1 MGYRIRGFAGM
12 ALNIRGRICPGPT
25 SDVEERDPVSDP
37 ESGRITDP
45 GSSIVVSV
53 YLIAPNGT
61 QVLLEESE
69 VEDGSFLCSYGA
81 SAGFFPDAA
90 GNFTF
95 YGVAKWS
102 QNDSINKVRSN
113 NVSILVKPAIYQT
126 SGSEVLAENVQIDR
140 LMDLSPDGE
149 SILALDIVVDSPDVS
164 FSMDLLLFRLID
176 PDSFETIV
184 LPFDTKTL
192 QFARFSPSGDKIL
205 IVGEPYG
212 QDRNQVIS
220 YNLADG
226 NVTVVAAS
234 MQDSDINS
242 AVWVKGQK
250 GDEIA
255 YGEKILDADGSAVG
269 YRIWLLQG
277 TEAKVLYETE
287 FEGDDNIVINDSD
300 QDGKRLLVVKTRAYG
315 FPHLDRNLTTF
326 DIETGEF
333 TTISQYIEDY
343 PRFSPAGDLVIFDD
357 GPEYRAPGGPIRIV
371 SVDGA
376 FMENINTG
384 EPELGYDPYS
394 FVVSPDGRYIVTLM
408 NAKLIRTEL
417 IHAVPEFGNISLMI
431 AAVGAVSVLV
441 VLSRIGK
448 KAVDE
453 MGY

>member
-1 MGYRIRGFAGM
+1 MLSNKVAGGNGLAKPIALMSAFVVVLTLFVGVSSFAS
-12 ALNIRGRICPGPT
+12 AQEARPDIENTFEIWATESEVSQAWHSTIRGRICPGPT

-69 VEDGSFLCSYGA
+69 VEDGSFLCSQGA

-212 QDRNQVIS
+212 QDRNQAIS

-242 AVWVKGQK
+242 AVWVKGQN

-255 YGEKILDADGSAVG
+255 YGE
-269 YRIWLLQG
+269 
-277 TEAKVLYETE
+277 
-287 FEGDDNIVINDSD
+287 
-300 QDGKRLLVVKTRAYG
+300 
-315 FPHLDRNLTTF
+315 
-326 DIETGEF
+326 
-333 TTISQYIEDY
+333 
-343 PRFSPAGDLVIFDD
+343 
-357 GPEYRAPGGPIRIV
+357 
-371 SVDGA
+371 
-376 FMENINTG
+376 
-384 EPELGYDPYS
+384 
-394 FVVSPDGRYIVTLM
+394 
-408 NAKLIRTEL
+408 
-417 IHAVPEFGNISLMI
+417 
-431 AAVGAVSVLV
+431 
-441 VLSRIGK
+441 
-448 KAVDE
+448 
-453 MGY
+453 

>member
-1 MGYRIRGFAGM
+1 
-12 ALNIRGRICPGPT
+12 
-25 SDVEERDPVSDP
+25 
-37 ESGRITDP
+37 
-45 GSSIVVSV
+45 
-53 YLIAPNGT
+53 
-61 QVLLEESE
+61 
-69 VEDGSFLCSYGA
+69 
-81 SAGFFPDAA
+81 
-90 GNFTF
+90 
-95 YGVAKWS
+95 
-102 QNDSINKVRSN
+102 
-113 NVSILVKPAIYQT
+113 
-126 SGSEVLAENVQIDR
+126 
-140 LMDLSPDGE
+140 
-149 SILALDIVVDSPDVS
+149 
-164 FSMDLLLFRLID
+164 
-176 PDSFETIV
+176 
-184 LPFDTKTL
+184 
-192 QFARFSPSGDKIL
+192 
-205 IVGEPYG
+205 
-212 QDRNQVIS
+212 
-220 YNLADG
+220 
-226 NVTVVAAS
+226 
-234 MQDSDINS
+234 
-242 AVWVKGQK
+242 KGQK